1 MTHATAAA
9 GPSLEALAPLLQPFE
24 LGSLSLKNRLAM
36 APMTRNFSPGNIPG
50 ADVAAYYERRAQGGV
65 GLIISEGTLI
75 DHPAASGYPDVPFFH
90 GEAALAG
97 WRRVVNQVHAAG
109 GKFAPQLWH
118 CGSVR
123 QLGMPPDPRVG
134 GVAPSAVPHPGA
146 GVLGGSTDAEPPHAL
161 SESEIAD
168 VIAAFARGAADAVR
182 IGCDAVEFHGAHGYL
197 IDQFFWDKTNQRT
210 DSWGGDF
217 VARTRFAAEIVKAA
231 RKEVPRDFP
240 LILRF
245 SQWKLGGYRDKLV
258 ESPAELERWLG
269 PLCDAGVDIF
279 HCSTRRYFQ
288 PEFEGSDLNLAGWTK
303 QLTGK
308 PTISV
313 GSVGLD
319 TDFFRTNVGA
329 ATEQASIEP
338 LLERLGAGE
347 FDLIAVGRALLA
359 DAEWLTKLT
368 NGRAA
373 EIVGFENEMKAT
385 LY

>member
-1 MTHATAAA
+1 MTSALEVT
-9 GPSLEALAPLLQPFE
+9 GPSLEALAPLLDPFE
-24 LGSLSLKNRLAM
+24 LGSLRLQNRLVM
-36 APMTRNFSPGNIPG
+36 APMTRNFSPENVPG
-50 ADVAAYYERRAQGGV
+50 ADVAAYYERRARGGV

-90 GEAALAG
+90 GERALAG
-97 WRRVVNQVHAAG
+97 WSAVVEGVHAHG

-123 QLGMPPDPRVG
+123 QLGMPPDPAVG

-146 GVLGGSTDAEPPHAL
+146 GVLGGSADAELPHELRDA
-161 SESEIAD
+161 EIAD
-168 VIAAFARGAADAVR
+168 IIAAFARAAGDAVR

-197 IDQFFWDKTNQRT
+197 IDQFFWDKTNRRT
-210 DSWGGDF
+210 DGWGGDF

-231 RKEVPRDFP
+231 RKQVPADFP

-258 ESPAELERWLG
+258 ESPQELERWLA
-269 PLCDAGVDIF
+269 PLVQAGVDVF
-279 HCSTRRYFQ
+279 HCSTRRYYQ
-288 PEFEGSDLNLAGWTK
+288 PEFEGSELNLAGWTK

-329 ATEQASIEP
+329 DTAQASIEP

-359 DAEWLTKLT
+359 DPDWLEKLRS
-368 NGRAA
+368 GRAE
-373 EIVGFENEMKAT
+373 EIVGFQNGMKAT